1 MTNFPI
7 KFPVLEVKQPMG
19 NFYCASIPAKYL
31 LEVCFS
37 DSMQADIDS
46 NGLIKLQGT
55 QRIVK
60 EERLKQISEYIN
72 RIDAAFPNSIILAGN
87 YTESG
92 NTLDDLEDPDRWEII
107 SEQGNLFLLIPT
119 QKKLAAII
127 DGQHRL
133 FAFAR
138 SDRARLEMELLCSIY
153 LDLPKPYQAKIF
165 AIINSTQRAVD
176 KSLTYELYG
185 YNINDEEPSIW
196 SPDKLAVFLTRKL
209 NLDPESPLKSHIK
222 ISPITGKELEKS
234 INKTSWTVSTAV
246 VVEGILKLISTN
258 PRRDANNIFS
268 SKKPNRTDLTDDKSP
283 LRRLYIEE
291 NDGVLYKLL
300 VNFLTA
306 CKNTFWDTANSES
319 YILKTVGIQAQF
331 DILKKISHEALYKDQ
346 RISVA
351 YFKERL
357 EKAKCIDFSNE
368 IFKNASGSGR
378 KEIRDA
384 IEEAIGLKEKP
395 E

>member
-1 MTNFPI
+1 MTSFPI
-7 KFPVLEVKQPMG
+7 KLPVLEVKQPMG
-19 NFYCASIPAKYL
+19 TFYCASIPVKHL

-46 NGLIKLQGT
+46 SGLIKLHGT
-55 QRIVK
+55 QRVVK
-60 EERLKQISEYIN
+60 EDRLKQISEYIN
-72 RIDAAFPNSIILAGN
+72 RTDSAFPNSIILAAN

-92 NTLDDLEDPDRWEII
+92 NTLEDLENRDRWQII
-107 SEQGNLFLLIPT
+107 QEDQGLFLIIPT

-133 FAFAR
+133 FAFAKADR
-138 SDRARLEMELLCSIY
+138 SRLEMELLCSIY
-153 LDLPKPYQAKIF
+153 LDLPKPYQAQIF

-185 YNINDEEPSIW
+185 YNINDEDSSIW
-196 SPDKLAVFLTRKL
+196 SPDKLSVFLTRKL
-209 NLDPESPLKSHIK
+209 NLDPESPLRSHIK
-222 ISPITGKELEKS
+222 IAPIMGKELENS
-234 INKTSWTVSTAV
+234 ISKINWNVSTAV
-246 VVEGILKLISTN
+246 IVEGILKLISTN
-258 PRRDANNIFS
+258 PRKDSNKLFESR
-268 SKKPNRTDLTDDKSP
+268 KPNRTDLTDDKSP
-283 LRRLYIEE
+283 LRRLYIEQ

-306 CKNTFWDTANSES
+306 CKHTFWANATSDS

-331 DILKKISHEALYKDQ
+331 DILKKISQDALYKDQ

-351 YFKERL
+351 YFEELL
-357 EKAKCIDFSNE
+357 EKARNINFADE
-368 IFKNASGSGR
+368 RFKNASGSGR
-378 KEIRDA
+378 REIRDA
-384 IEEAIGLKEKP
+384 IEVAIGLKEKP